1 MKNFPIVL
9 GLALLILFP
18 TINTQAAVA
27 PKTPKAVPSALSP
40 APTKVSVKTPAS
52 KPAPQTPD
60 AGTPADTKTNTTQNA
75 NPAAPFNPNTID
87 HPTAVSKTDPWNA
100 HPTPQPETNPKEE
113 ERPIGIKKY
122 KNTDRVEAL
131 MYSLPWEMTGTRS
144 TLISCSFF
152 SLKALGLLVSVP
164 LVFVGFITIN
174 WTMAIVA
181 LIMGAGGIWLEL
193 LYFYSTKPSSW
204 QGNVDYT
211 MIIISGAVIGCFLAG
226 MTARFHNLANFVA
239 GCSLGIC
246 FANYVTE
253 VLTVLADETMLP
265 NELKWPIRILIVF
278 IAAIYSFKPDNKRY
292 LIFATS
298 WVGSLM
304 MFLCVY
310 MIWSSD
316 NVEYKEWFKWIY
328 FAGVPVLSAVGFF
341 CQWTMAGCCKAKP
354 TMAIGGHA
362 KEGPIG
368 VDDSYLS
375 ENVRTKVR
383 LRRFS
388 ESIGDDNL

>member
-1 MKNFPIVL
+1 MKNFAILL
-9 GLALLILFP
+9 GLALLLLLP
-18 TINTQAAVA
+18 SANTKAPIA
-27 PKTPKAVPSALSP
+27 PKTPKAVPSTLPAAPLSVP
-40 APTKVSVKTPAS
+40 AKTPAI
-52 KPAPQTPD
+52 KPAKQTPD
-60 AGTPADTKTNTTQNA
+60 TGTQIKMVPHAK
-75 NPAAPFNPNTID
+75 PAAPANSKPI
-87 HPTAVSKTDPWNA
+87 HYATAGIKTDPWNA
-100 HPTPQPETNPKEE
+100 NPTPKPSSANPKNEE
-113 ERPIGIKKY
+113 GPIGIKSY
-122 KNTDRVEAL
+122 KNTDRVQIL
-131 MYSLPWEMTGTRS
+131 MYSLPWEMTGTLS
-144 TLISCSFF
+144 MLISCSFF

-181 LIMGAGGIWLEL
+181 MIMGAGGIWVEL
-193 LYFYSTKPSSW
+193 LYFYSTKPTSW

-211 MIIISGAVIGCFLAG
+211 MIIISGGVIGCFLAG
-226 MTARFHNLANFVA
+226 MTARFHTLANFVA

-253 VLTVLADETMLP
+253 LLTIFADESELP
-265 NELKWPIRILIVF
+265 NELKWPVRILIVF
-278 IAAIYSFKPDNKRY
+278 IAGIYSFKPDNKRY

-316 NVEYKEWFKWIY
+316 NVQYKEWFKWIY

-341 CQWTMAGCCKAKP
+341 CQWTMSGCCKAKP
-354 TMAIGGHA
+354 TIQDGKNA

-368 VDDSYLS
+368 VDDFYLS
-375 ENVRTKVR
+375 ENVREKVR
-383 LRRFS
+383 LRKLS
-388 ESIGDDNL
+388 GSIGDQNL

>member
-1 MKNFPIVL
+1 MKNFLIVL
-9 GLALLILFP
+9 GLALLLLIP

-27 PKTPKAVPSALSP
+27 PETPKAVPSALPVAPNEVP
-40 APTKVSVKTPAS
+40 AETPAT
-52 KPAPQTPD
+52 KPAPKTPD
-60 AGTPADTKTNTTQNA
+60 AGTPADNKTNTHPNA
-75 NPAAPFNPNTID
+75 NPAAPAKPNPID
-87 HPTAVSKTDPWNA
+87 HPTARSKSDPWNA
-100 HPTPQPETNPKEE
+100 HPTPQPEANPKEDE
-113 ERPIGIKKY
+113 GPIGIKKY
-122 KNTDRVEAL
+122 KNTDRVQIL
-131 MYSLPWEMTGTRS
+131 MYSLPWEMTGTLS

-152 SLKALGLLVSVP
+152 SLKALGLLVSLP

-181 LIMGAGGIWLEL
+181 LIMGAGGIWVEL
-193 LYFYSTKPSSW
+193 LYFYSAKPSSW
-204 QGNVDYT
+204 QANVDYT
-211 MIIISGAVIGCFLAG
+211 MIIISGGVIGCFLAG

-253 VLTVLADETMLP
+253 VLTVLANETTLP

-304 MFLCVY
+304 MFLCIY

-316 NVEYKEWFKWIY
+316 NVQYKEWFKWIY

-341 CQWTMAGCCKAKP
+341 CQWTMSGCYKTKP
-354 TMAIGGHA
+354 TILNSGNA
-362 KEGPIG
+362 KERPIG

-375 ENVRTKVR
+375 ENVKEKVR
-383 LRRFS
+383 LRKLS
-388 ESIGDDNL
+388 ESIGDENL